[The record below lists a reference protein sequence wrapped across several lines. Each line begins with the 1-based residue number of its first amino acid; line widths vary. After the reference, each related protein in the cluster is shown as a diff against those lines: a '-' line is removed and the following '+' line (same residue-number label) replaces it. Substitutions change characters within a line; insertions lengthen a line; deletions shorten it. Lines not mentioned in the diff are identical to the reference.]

1 MIDSPIRVS
10 LLLISDLQYDPS
22 VARDKETGRQKPF
35 AFILFEHRE
44 SVKYAVFLLNNTAL
58 FGQNIKLQHNRET
71 GLGLSTNCKT
81 GWSTLIGQGPTRL
94 CCDCLASMR
103 RKNLFLCHRDTVKE
117 P

>member
-1 MIDSPIRVS
+1 M
-10 LLLISDLQYDPS
+10 LISDLQCDPS

-35 AFILFEHRE
+35 AFILFQHRE

-71 GLGLSTNCKT
+71 GLGLSTN
-81 GWSTLIGQGPTRL
+81 TLIGQGPSRL
-94 CCDCLASMR
+94 CSNWNFVPKPRVGWA
-103 RKNLFLCHRDTVKE
+103 